1 MHRMLA
7 LALAP
12 LLLAGC
18 LAAKLK
24 GPAEDHY
31 IQTRAIADRCVGQ
44 ADEEQCVDLVAMCDQ
59 AEAIAAITRGKE
71 ATGCYPAQPGEDQ

>member
-1 MHRMLA
+1 MQRMFA

-12 LLLAGC
+12 LLSTGC

-31 IQTRAIADRCVGQ
+31 IQTRAIADRCIDQ
-44 ADEEQCVDLVAMCDQ
+44 ADEDQCADLVAMCDQ
-59 AEAIAAITRGKE
+59 AEAISAITRGKE
-71 ATGCYPAQPGEDQ
+71 AVGCYAPEPGEEN